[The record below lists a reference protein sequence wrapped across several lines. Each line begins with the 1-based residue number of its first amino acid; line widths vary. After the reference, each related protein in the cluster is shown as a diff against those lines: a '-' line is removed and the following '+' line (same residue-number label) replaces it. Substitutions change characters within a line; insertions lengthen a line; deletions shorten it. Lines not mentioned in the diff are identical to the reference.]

1 MTWETIMPRAGVR
14 SQSGGVTCAWRSKQR
29 RLAITLSAE
38 VCRTLGI
45 QSGVKEPVTAQMDR
59 VTGRLRLVI
68 GCAGQWAPRPKDGC
82 MSIHL
87 PLDHVTDA
95 LPAKPAQTVAYEV
108 DAEARAVVMTLPG
121 WAVPASVAA
130 ARAAAGAVRR
140 VA

>member
-14 SQSGGVTCAWRSKQR
+14 SQSGGVTCAWRNKQR
-29 RLAITLSAE
+29 RLAVTLSAG
-38 VCRTLGI
+38 VCREIGVKA
-45 QSGVKEPVTAQMDR
+45 GVKEPVTAQIDST
-59 VTGRLRLVI
+59 TGRLRLVI
-68 GCAGQWAPRPKDGC
+68 GGSGQWTPRPKDGC

-87 PLDHVTDA
+87 PLDHVTEA
-95 LPAKPAQTVAYEV
+95 LPAKPAQSVAYEV
-108 DAEARAVVMTLPG
+108 DAEARAVVLTLPG